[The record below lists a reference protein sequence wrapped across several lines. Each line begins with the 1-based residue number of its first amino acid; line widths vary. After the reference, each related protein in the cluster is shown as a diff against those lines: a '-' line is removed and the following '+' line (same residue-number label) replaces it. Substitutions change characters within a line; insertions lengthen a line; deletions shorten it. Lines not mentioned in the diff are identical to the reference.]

1 MVFIWIPPSKAP
13 KEEAIKNIEK
23 SITKI
28 SQDFSVLK
36 LLYFCQIKVQIE
48 IINIILFAKSGC
60 CVDCKGP
67 CLEMANF
74 KFIAKQ
80 FSLSAEGYFEFCH
93 WIEKS

>member
-13 KEEAIKNIEK
+13 KEVTIKNIEK
-23 SITKI
+23 SVTKI

-48 IINIILFAKSGC
+48 IIITFPFAESGC
-60 CVDCKGP
+60 CVDCKGFYR
-67 CLEMANF
+67 EMVNF

-93 WIEKS
+93 